1 MDYLNKLR
9 SGSQNITG
17 KAGPIFNKSL
27 DYLNS
32 ESTIAKLLK
41 VLVMIIILVVVIET
55 GVGFYKQYKKWK
67 SASPWILK
75 ATKNAKKRMVIL
87 QDPKKDGAI
96 TLNRSENERAGL
108 EFSYTF
114 WMYINDWGYK
124 HGAWKH
130 VFHKGNE
137 SSWPLRGP
145 GVWLHPKNNAMRV
158 YMNTFKN
165 IAEYTDIENIP
176 LNKWFHVTVAVRQR
190 NLDIYINGNLA
201 KRHTLEGIPK
211 QNYGDVYLN
220 SFRGFGGYMSNIRY
234 FDYYLSFSELDG
246 ALQAGPSNMPC
257 VDSTEYPPY
266 FSANWW
272 SNQ

>member
-1 MDYLNKLR
+1 MDYLNRAR
-9 SGSQNITG
+9 SETQKMT
-17 KAGPIFNKSL
+17 ARLTPVFNKSI

-32 ESTIAKLLK
+32 DSVMAKLLR
-41 VLVMIIILVVVIET
+41 VIIMIIILVTIVEGSLEI
-55 GVGFYKQYKKWK
+55 YKNYKKWK
-67 SASPWILK
+67 GSKPWILK

-87 QDPKKDGAI
+87 QDPKKDEAI
-96 TLNRSENERAGL
+96 TLNRSENERSGL

-114 WMYINDWGYK
+114 WMHINDWGYK
-124 HGAWKH
+124 HGSWKH
-130 VFHKGNE
+130 VLHKGNE

-165 IAEYTDIENIP
+165 VSEYCDVDNIP

-190 NLDIYINGNLA
+190 NLDVYINGNLA

-211 QNYGDVYLN
+211 QNYGDLYLN

-234 FDYYLSFSELDG
+234 FDYYLSFSELDTS
-246 ALQAGPSNMPC
+246 LQNGPSNMPC
-257 VDSTEYPPY
+257 VDTTEYPPY